1 MMPRWELSGDQ
12 ACLRGRRGRVLPLF
26 GRRFPGHLEAAVGH
40 WFSDGRANG
49 GGRRLQPRSAA
60 MYEASIN
67 ILVVGQERGITQTP
81 SDVIGLQQLT
91 QTMVGGEQSPC
102 S

>member
-1 MMPRWELSGDQ
+1 
-12 ACLRGRRGRVLPLF
+12 
-26 GRRFPGHLEAAVGH
+26 VGH
-40 WFSDGRANG
+40 WFSDGRTNG

-81 SDVIGLQQLT
+81 SDVIGLQ
-91 QTMVGGEQSPC
+91 
-102 S
+102 